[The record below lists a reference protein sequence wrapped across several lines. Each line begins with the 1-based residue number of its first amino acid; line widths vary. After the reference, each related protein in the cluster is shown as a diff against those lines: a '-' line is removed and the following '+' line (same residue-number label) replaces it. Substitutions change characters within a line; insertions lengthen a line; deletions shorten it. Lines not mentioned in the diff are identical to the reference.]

1 MDMYLLQQAINA
13 LSYGSILALLAI
25 GYTMIYGIL
34 GLINFAHGEIFMIGA
49 FCAYLLVAFG
59 ESSFL
64 VGVLGAIG
72 AAFRKARE
80 RMLAVLVGLFIER
93 MVYRPCLKRNKE
105 VLTVFIASFGA
116 SLGFRNLMTM
126 IFGDGRRAFPIP
138 EALDQIIAT
147 DNGLFINVKDIAIF
161 SVTVVLLVGISLFIK
176 YSRPGIAMRAVAYNA
191 NAARLV
197 GINSRRVV
205 TMAFVLGSSL
215 AGISAVCY
223 GVSFGI
229 LNPSMG
235 YLAGINGF
243 IAAVLGGI
251 GNVPGAAIAGFII
264 GLGEVMFV
272 ALLPPSWSAIRP
284 TFVWGLLFL
293 ILFIKPSGLFRPN
306 IRIE

>member
-1 MDMYLLQQAINA
+1 MDMYLIQQAINA

-49 FCAYLLVAFG
+49 FCAYLLVSFA
-59 ESSFL
+59 ESPFL

-72 AAFRKARE
+72 G
-80 RMLAVLVGLFIER
+80 AVLIGLFLER
-93 MVYRPCLKRNKE
+93 AVYRPCLKRNKE

-138 EALDQIIAT
+138 EVLDQIIAT

-161 SVTVVLLVGISLFIK
+161 SVTVVLLIGISLFIK

-191 NAARLV
+191 NTARLMGV
-197 GINSRRVV
+197 NSRGIV
-205 TMAFVLGSSL
+205 TLAFVLGSAL

-251 GNVPGAAIAGFII
+251 GNVPGAAVAGFII

-284 TFVWGLLFL
+284 TFVWGLLFI
-293 ILFIKPSGLFRPN
+293 ILFVKPSGLFRAN

>member
-72 AAFRKARE
+72 G
-80 RMLAVLVGLFIER
+80 AVLVGLFIER

>member
-72 AAFRKARE
+72 G
-80 RMLAVLVGLFIER
+80 AVLVGLFIER

-205 TMAFVLGSSL
+205 TMAFVLGSAL

-229 LNPSMG
+229 LTPSMG
-235 YLAGINGF
+235 YLMGLNGF

-251 GNVPGAAIAGFII
+251 GNVPGAAVAGYII
-264 GLGEVMFV
+264 GIGEIMFV

-284 TFVWGLLFL
+284 TFVWGLLFV
-293 ILFIKPSGLFRPN
+293 ILFLKPSGLFRAN

>member
-1 MDMYLLQQAINA
+1 MDMYLIQQAINA

-49 FCAYLLVAFG
+49 FCAYLLVAFA

-72 AAFRKARE
+72 G
-80 RMLAVLVGLFIER
+80 AVLIGLFLER

-138 EALDQIIAT
+138 EVLDQIIAT

-161 SVTVVLLVGISLFIK
+161 SVTVVLLIGISLFIK

-191 NAARLV
+191 NTARLMGV
-197 GINSRRVV
+197 NSRGIV
-205 TMAFVLGSSL
+205 TLAFVLGSAL
-215 AGISAVCY
+215 AGISAMCY

-251 GNVPGAAIAGFII
+251 GNVPGAAVAGFII

-284 TFVWGLLFL
+284 TFVWGLLFI
-293 ILFIKPSGLFRPN
+293 ILFVKPSGLFRAN

>member
-72 AAFRKARE
+72 G
-80 RMLAVLVGLFIER
+80 AVLVGLFIER

-161 SVTVVLLVGISLFIK
+161 SVTVLLLIGISLFIK

>member
-1 MDMYLLQQAINA
+1 MDLYLVQQIINA

-34 GLINFAHGEIFMIGA
+34 GLINFAHGEIFMMGA
-49 FCAYLLVAFG
+49 FCSYLFILSTDSPFI
-59 ESSFL
+59 
-64 VGVLGAIG
+64 LGIAAAICG
-72 AAFRKARE
+72 A
-80 RMLAVLVGLFIER
+80 VVVGLLIER
-93 MVYRPCLKRNKE
+93 LVYRPCIARGAE

-126 IFGDGRRAFPIP
+126 IFGDGRKAFPFPP
-138 EALDQIIAT
+138 ELDQILIT
-147 DNGLFINVKDIAIF
+147 ESGLFINVKDIWIFGVTLVILIAI
-161 SVTVVLLVGISLFIK
+161 SCFIK
-176 YSRPGIAMRAVAYNA
+176 YSRLGVAMRAVAYDA

-197 GINSRRVV
+197 GVNSRVIIAL
-205 TMAFVLGSSL
+205 AFIIGSAL
-215 AGISAVCY
+215 AGVSAVAY
-223 GVSFGI
+223 GTSFGI

-251 GNVPGAAIAGFII
+251 GNVPGAAVAGFII
-264 GLGEVMFV
+264 GLGEVLFV
-272 ALLPPSWSAIRP
+272 GLLPPSWSAIRP
-284 TFVWGLLFL
+284 TFVWILLFI

>member
-34 GLINFAHGEIFMIGA
+34 GLINFAHGEIFMMGA
-49 FCAYLLVAFG
+49 FCAYLLISFA
-59 ESSFL
+59 ESPFL
-64 VGVLGAIG
+64 LGMLGAVG
-72 AAFRKARE
+72 G
-80 RMLAVLVGLFIER
+80 AVLVGLFLER
-93 MVYRPCLKRNKE
+93 MVYRPCIRRNKE

-138 EALDQIIAT
+138 EVLDQIIVT
-147 DNGLFINVKDIAIF
+147 DSGLFINIKDIAIF
-161 SVTVVLLVGISLFIK
+161 STTVLILIGITLFIK
-176 YSRPGIAMRAVAYNA
+176 YTRPGIAMRAVAYNA

-197 GINSRRVV
+197 GVNSRGII
-205 TMAFVLGSSL
+205 TLAFVIGSGL
-215 AGISAVCY
+215 AGISAVSY

-235 YLAGINGF
+235 YLAGLNGF

-251 GNVPGAAIAGFII
+251 GNVPGAAAAGYII

-284 TFVWGLLFL
+284 TFVWGLLFI
-293 ILFIKPSGLFRPN
+293 ILFLKPSGLFRAN
-306 IRIE
+306 IKIE